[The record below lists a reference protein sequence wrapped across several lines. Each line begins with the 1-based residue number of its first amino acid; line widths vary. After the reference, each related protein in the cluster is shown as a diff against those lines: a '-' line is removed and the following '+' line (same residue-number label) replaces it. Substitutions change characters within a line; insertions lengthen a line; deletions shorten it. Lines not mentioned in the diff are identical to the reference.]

1 MLSLLKAGN
10 GAYIS
15 GEELAQ
21 RLSLSRAVT
30 VSTSVMKS
38 WVAASSTIG
47 CPIQLNTETEEF
59 GNYSMIFTKTFFGL
73 YNVDEE
79 RYEWQQRIS

>member
-1 MLSLLKAGN
+1 M
-10 GAYIS
+10 
-15 GEELAQ
+15 
-21 RLSLSRAVT
+21 SRAVT
-30 VSTSVMKS
+30 VSTSVMRS

-59 GNYSMIFTKTFFGL
+59 GNYSIIFAKTFFGL